1 MKQNDHPSYTV
12 VDAEYQVLDAEQPFD
27 RSVRRGILITALIL
41 VALGLS
47 ALIFPGVIGI
57 GLAFFITAGLFL
69 YGLSQSLL
77 FFQSSKEMRNGW
89 TLVNGLLL
97 LVFSWVT
104 MFSAFM
110 GELGVLRMIS
120 AISFLMGF
128 LTASIG
134 LSQISAAVAAGRQKP
149 GRGWIFLGG
158 GLNLLLSLF
167 MCINPVV
174 SWFALTTV
182 WGIYLI
188 ATGAA
193 LLFILWSVRHKRHTA
208 ST

>member
-1 MKQNDHPSYTV
+1 MKQNDHLSYTIL
-12 VDAEYQVLDAEQPFD
+12 DAEYQVLDAEQPVN
-27 RSVRRGILITALIL
+27 RGVRRGILITALIL

-47 ALIFPGVIGI
+47 ALIFPEGIGT

-77 FFQSSKEMRNGW
+77 FFQASKEMRSGW
-89 TLVNGLLL
+89 TLANGLLL
-97 LVFSWVT
+97 LVFSWIT

-110 GELGVLRMIS
+110 GELGLLQMIS
-120 AISFLMGF
+120 AISFLMGL

-134 LSQISAAVAAGRQKP
+134 LSQISAAITAGSQLP
-149 GRGWIFLGG
+149 DRGWIFLGG

-174 SWFALTTV
+174 SWFALTTA

-188 ATGAA
+188 AAAIA
-193 LLFILWSVRHKRHTA
+193 LLFLVWSTRSKAHA
-208 ST
+208 

>member
-1 MKQNDHPSYTV
+1 MKQNDHLSYTIL
-12 VDAEYQVLDAEQPFD
+12 DAEYQVLDAEQPVN
-27 RSVRRGILITALIL
+27 RGVRRGILITALIL

-47 ALIFPGVIGI
+47 ALTFPEVIGT

-77 FFQSSKEMRNGW
+77 FFQASKEMRSGW
-89 TLVNGLLL
+89 TLANGLLL
-97 LVFSWVT
+97 LVFSWIT

-110 GELGVLRMIS
+110 GELGLLQMIS
-120 AISFLMGF
+120 AISFLMGL

-134 LSQISAAVAAGRQKP
+134 LSQISAAVTAGSQLP
-149 GRGWIFLGG
+149 DRGWIFLGG

-174 SWFALTTV
+174 SWFALTTA

-188 ATGAA
+188 AAAIA
-193 LLFILWSVRHKRHTA
+193 LLFLVWSTRSKAHA
-208 ST
+208 

>member
-1 MKQNDHPSYTV
+1 MKQNDHLSYTIL
-12 VDAEYQVLDAEQPFD
+12 DAEYQVLDTEQPVNQG
-27 RSVRRGILITALIL
+27 VRRGILITALIL
-41 VALGLS
+41 VVLGLS
-47 ALIFPGVIGI
+47 ALLFPEVIGT

-77 FFQSSKEMRNGW
+77 FFQASKEMRSGW
-89 TLVNGLLL
+89 TLANGLLL
-97 LVFSWVT
+97 LVFSWIT

-110 GELGVLRMIS
+110 GELGLLQMIS
-120 AISFLMGF
+120 AISFLMGL

-134 LSQISAAVAAGRQKP
+134 LSQISAAITAGSQLP
-149 GRGWIFLGG
+149 DRGWIFLGG

-174 SWFALTTV
+174 SWFALTTA

-188 ATGAA
+188 AAAIA
-193 LLFILWSVRHKRHTA
+193 LLFLVWSTRRKVHA
-208 ST
+208 

>member
-1 MKQNDHPSYTV
+1 MKQNDHLSYTIL
-12 VDAEYQVLDAEQPFD
+12 DAEYQVLDAEQPVN
-27 RSVRRGILITALIL
+27 RGVRRGILITALIL

-47 ALIFPGVIGI
+47 ALTFPEVIGT

-77 FFQSSKEMRNGW
+77 FFQASKEMRSGW
-89 TLVNGLLL
+89 TLANGLLL
-97 LVFSWVT
+97 LVFSWIT

-110 GELGVLRMIS
+110 GELGLLQMIS
-120 AISFLMGF
+120 AISFLMGL

-134 LSQISAAVAAGRQKP
+134 LSQISAAVTAGSQLP
-149 GRGWIFLGG
+149 DRGWIFLGG

-174 SWFALTTV
+174 SWFALTTA

-188 ATGAA
+188 AAA
-193 LLFILWSVRHKRHTA
+193 IAFLFLVWSTRSKAHA
-208 ST
+208 

>member
-1 MKQNDHPSYTV
+1 MKQNDHLSYTIL
-12 VDAEYQVLDAEQPFD
+12 DAEYQVLDAEQPVN
-27 RSVRRGILITALIL
+27 RGVRRSILITALIL

-47 ALIFPGVIGI
+47 ALLFPEVIGT

-77 FFQSSKEMRNGW
+77 FFQASKEMRSGW
-89 TLVNGLLL
+89 TLTNGLLL
-97 LVFSWVT
+97 LVFSWIT

-110 GELGVLRMIS
+110 GELGLLQMIS
-120 AISFLMGF
+120 AISFLMGL

-134 LSQISAAVAAGRQKP
+134 LSQISAAITAGSQLP
-149 GRGWIFLGG
+149 DRGWIFLGG

-174 SWFALTTV
+174 SWFALTTA

-188 ATGAA
+188 AAAIA
-193 LLFILWSVRHKRHTA
+193 LLFLVWSTRSKAHA
-208 ST
+208 

>member
-1 MKQNDHPSYTV
+1 MKQNDHLSYTIL
-12 VDAEYQVLDAEQPFD
+12 DAEYQVLDAEHPVN
-27 RSVRRGILITALIL
+27 RGVRRGILITALIL

-47 ALIFPGVIGI
+47 ALIFPEVIGT

-77 FFQSSKEMRNGW
+77 FFQASKEMRSGW
-89 TLVNGLLL
+89 TLANGLLL
-97 LVFSWVT
+97 LVFSWIT

-110 GELGVLRMIS
+110 GELGLLQMIS
-120 AISFLMGF
+120 AISFLMGL

-134 LSQISAAVAAGRQKP
+134 LSQISAAITAGSQLP
-149 GRGWIFLGG
+149 DRGWIFLGG

-174 SWFALTTV
+174 SWFALTTA

-188 ATGAA
+188 AAAIA
-193 LLFILWSVRHKRHTA
+193 LLFLVWSTRSKAHA
-208 ST
+208 

>member
-1 MKQNDHPSYTV
+1 MKQNDHLSYTIL
-12 VDAEYQVLDAEQPFD
+12 DAEYQVLDAEQPVN
-27 RSVRRGILITALIL
+27 RGVRRGILITALIL

-47 ALIFPGVIGI
+47 ALIFPEVIGT

-77 FFQSSKEMRNGW
+77 FFQASKEMRSGW
-89 TLVNGLLL
+89 TLANGLLL
-97 LVFSWVT
+97 LVFSWIT

-110 GELGVLRMIS
+110 GELGLLQMIS
-120 AISFLMGF
+120 AISFLMGL
-128 LTASIG
+128 LTAFIG
-134 LSQISAAVAAGRQKP
+134 LSQISAAITAGSQLP
-149 GRGWIFLGG
+149 DRGWIFLGG

-174 SWFALTTV
+174 SWFALTTA

-188 ATGAA
+188 AAAIA
-193 LLFILWSVRHKRHTA
+193 LLFLVWSTRSKAHA
-208 ST
+208 

>member
-1 MKQNDHPSYTV
+1 MKQNDHLSYTIL
-12 VDAEYQVLDAEQPFD
+12 DAEYQVLDAEQPVN
-27 RSVRRGILITALIL
+27 RGVRRGILITALIL

-47 ALIFPGVIGI
+47 ALIFPEVIGT

-77 FFQSSKEMRNGW
+77 FFQASKEMRSGW
-89 TLVNGLLL
+89 TLANGLLL
-97 LVFSWVT
+97 LVFSWIT
-104 MFSAFM
+104 MLSAFM
-110 GELGVLRMIS
+110 GELGLLQMIS
-120 AISFLMGF
+120 AISFLMGL

-134 LSQISAAVAAGRQKP
+134 LSQISAAVTAGSQLP
-149 GRGWIFLGG
+149 DRGWIFLGG

-174 SWFALTTV
+174 NWFALTTA

-188 ATGAA
+188 AAAIA
-193 LLFILWSVRHKRHTA
+193 LLFLVWSTRRKVHA
-208 ST
+208 

>member
-1 MKQNDHPSYTV
+1 MKQNDHLSYTIL
-12 VDAEYQVLDAEQPFD
+12 DAEYQVLDAEQPVN
-27 RSVRRGILITALIL
+27 RGVRRGILITALIL

-47 ALIFPGVIGI
+47 ALIFPEVIGT

-77 FFQSSKEMRNGW
+77 FFQASKEMRSGW
-89 TLVNGLLL
+89 TLANGLLL
-97 LVFSWVT
+97 LVFSWIT

-110 GELGVLRMIS
+110 GELGLLQMIS
-120 AISFLMGF
+120 AISFLMGL

-134 LSQISAAVAAGRQKP
+134 LSQISAAITAGSQLP
-149 GRGWIFLGG
+149 DRGWIFLGG
-158 GLNLLLSLF
+158 GLTLLLSLF

-174 SWFALTTV
+174 SWFALTTA

-188 ATGAA
+188 AAAIA
-193 LLFILWSVRHKRHTA
+193 LLFLVWSTRSKAHA
-208 ST
+208 